1 LSISRKLSLLVASSV
16 ALALLAA
23 SALSIW
29 IDSRRQLEAK
39 QRELHAVASAF
50 ASAASGAVAERD
62 RVAARNAIRAI
73 GRVAG
78 MQYAQIRL
86 PGGAVLADI
95 GTTVQLDGDLRIDA
109 THAISVWRAFA
120 SRSVQLTVP
129 ITDSGS
135 IVGEFVLVGDASD
148 LTATLL
154 QTLKLAAL
162 CGLFALTV
170 GLLVAARLHRSIT
183 APLRALTAAMERV
196 RATHDYAA
204 RIEATSRDEVGEL
217 VDGFNA
223 TLNEIRARDRDLER
237 LAYYDPLTGL
247 GNRSL
252 FGRALK
258 DRLQI
263 CRTSGVGGALLLL
276 DLDSF
281 KEVNDTLGHATGD
294 ELLLKVS
301 QIVAGAVP
309 KDHVLARLGGD
320 EFAVIVPECRAQ
332 EAVEQ
337 LAQSLIAAVAGTLS
351 LRHAEVTADTSIGVV
366 LFPRD
371 GATAG
376 DIMRNADLALYRA
389 KEEGRGRFVVFRP
402 EMHEAIES
410 RTALARD
417 LRSAL
422 SQGTGL
428 CVHYQPQIE
437 LSTGRVTGF
446 EALTRWSHPTLGNVP
461 PSAFIPVAESSR
473 LIGDLGLWVLREAAS
488 QAKAWLDAGEPAREV
503 SVNVSAAQLRHGDIV
518 REVAGV
524 LAETGLPPH
533 LLCIEL
539 TESLL
544 ADNAEGRVQNALA
557 ALEGLGVKLALD
569 DFGTDYS
576 SLGYLTQLPFDKLK
590 IDRIFVD
597 GIVDSQRARELL
609 KGIVALGHGLGM
621 TVIAEGVER
630 QGEVEIVR
638 EFGCNQAQGYAFA
651 RPGAAADAIA
661 FARSMEALADRSP
674 GERVENGRSA
684 GMPARDVAA

>member
-1 LSISRKLSLLVASSV
+1 
-16 ALALLAA
+16 
-23 SALSIW
+23 
-29 IDSRRQLEAK
+29 
-39 QRELHAVASAF
+39 
-50 ASAASGAVAERD
+50 
-62 RVAARNAIRAI
+62 
-73 GRVAG
+73 
-78 MQYAQIRL
+78 
-86 PGGAVLADI
+86 
-95 GTTVQLDGDLRIDA
+95 VQ
-109 THAISVWRAFA
+109 V
-120 SRSVQLTVP
+120 TVP

-196 RATHDYAA
+196 RHTHDYAA

-446 EALTRWSHPTLGNVP
+446 EALARWSHPTLGNVP

-503 SVNVSAAQLRHGDIV
+503 SVNVSAAQLRHRDIV